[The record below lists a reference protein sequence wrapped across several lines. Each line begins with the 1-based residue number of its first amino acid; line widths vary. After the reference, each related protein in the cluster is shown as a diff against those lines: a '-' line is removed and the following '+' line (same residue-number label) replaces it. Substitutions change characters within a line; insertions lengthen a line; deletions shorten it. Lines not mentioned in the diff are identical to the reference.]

1 MLRIFDPS
9 RGGWEDRR
17 KPACMM
23 TSSVPRFLQGLSEI
37 AGQYDAAMC
46 DVWGVLHNGRKAC
59 QKAADALRRFRQM
72 RGPVVLLSN
81 APRLKDGVEA
91 QFDRVGLKRD
101 FYDAIVTSGF
111 VARADLLRRSET
123 RALNLF
129 YLGPPRDNPVFDGLD
144 IRFASAE
151 EAELVFCTGPYDD
164 ETDRPEDYR
173 ELLEGFNARALTFL
187 CANPD
192 IVVQRGDKLVYCAGA
207 IARLYE
213 AMGGKVIYYGKPYPP
228 IFESALAEARAA
240 RAVSKPL
247 VIGDGIETDLKG
259 ANGLGWDALFI
270 AGGIHA
276 AEIREHPDALANLL
290 EKGGASAIGAMPELS
305 W

>member
-1 MLRIFDPS
+1 MANR
-9 RGGWEDRR
+9 
-17 KPACMM
+17 
-23 TSSVPRFLQGLSEI
+23 SVPRVFGGLREI

-46 DVWGVLHNGRKAC
+46 DVWGVLHDGREAY
-59 QKAADALRRFRQM
+59 QKAAEALRHFRRM

-111 VARADLLRRSET
+111 VARADLIRRSENC
-123 RALNLF
+123 ALNLF

-151 EAELVFCTGPYDD
+151 EAELVFCSGPYDD

-173 ELLEGFNARALTFL
+173 ELLEGFKARALTFL

-192 IVVQRGDKLVYCAGA
+192 IVVQRGDRLVYCA
-207 IARLYE
+207 
-213 AMGGKVIYYGKPYPP
+213 
-228 IFESALAEARAA
+228 
-240 RAVSKPL
+240 
-247 VIGDGIETDLKG
+247 
-259 ANGLGWDALFI
+259 
-270 AGGIHA
+270 
-276 AEIREHPDALANLL
+276 
-290 EKGGASAIGAMPELS
+290 
-305 W
+305 